1 MVNILFDCPN
11 EGDFYDELKEFVP
24 RGGRVCVVAL
34 SYYDDAVYDAESW
47 ARVHGAGGGIY
58 EETVHTFSVFGIP
71 RENISFINYFSD
83 TKKSAEEKIAAADI
97 LYFPGGLPD
106 RMMERIG
113 DIGIAGALRAH
124 RGCVMG
130 YSAGA
135 VIQLDRYHLSPDA
148 DYPDFGYYTGLGYVS
163 GFAIEVHYEGRA
175 AQNASVA
182 RVLAERNLPVYI
194 SHTGR
199 GGIVV
204 TEDGI
209 RVIGGVELRSPT
221 K

>member
-1 MVNILFDCPN
+1 MIFEAMGV
-11 EGDFYDELKEFVP
+11 
-24 RGGRVCVVAL
+24 
-34 SYYDDAVYDAESW
+34 SMYYE
-47 ARVHGAGGGIY
+47 VHGEAKKPLLLLHGWGGKCESFLPVIRDFQDTHTIYVVDQAGHGRSS
-58 EETVHTFSVFGIP
+58 EPPVP
-71 RENISFINYFSD
+71 W
-83 TKKSAEEKIAAADI
+83 SADEYADI
-97 LYFPGGLPD
+97 IALFIEK
-106 RMMERIG
+106 M
-113 DIGIAGALRAH
+113 GIAGALRAH

-148 DYPDFGYYTGLGYVS
+148 DYSDFGYYTGLGYVS

-194 SHTGR
+194 SHTGQ